1 MTQTLRVARLD
12 FLTIRQYLGIRQ
24 LGFFLLLA
32 FVLCYMNGTSSFSIG
47 ILMMY
52 GLFYTAYPFAIGE
65 KTKIDLLYA
74 SLPLQTRN
82 LVFGRYLFALLINLG
97 SGLIAFLFTF
107 ATALVLRQDFVLE
120 ETVAAIVGCFFL
132 FTLVE
137 AIQMPF
143 YFKLGYTKAKL
154 VVFLP
159 LVVVPA
165 VSFWSISDGTRAGP
179 SWLYHRF
186 WKSSVSESLAPGAL
200 LSCGVGPL
208 YGNLTSLFLTELPK
222 ARVLR
227 SDRIKARNGHS
238 HGCARWF
245 SLPLICHHQSLQRS
259 VGWAGAEQKDGI
271 RYPGLHAQVQD
282 RQFLHRGC
290 GLH

>member
-165 VSFWSISDGTRAGP
+165 ALFGLFRMAQERGLLGYIIDFGNQVSQNP
-179 SWLYHRF
+179 
-186 WKSSVSESLAPGAL
+186 
-200 LSCGVGPL
+200 
-208 YGNLTSLFLTELPK
+208 
-222 ARVLR
+222 
-227 SDRIKARNGHS
+227 
-238 HGCARWF
+238 
-245 SLPLICHHQSLQRS
+245 LPLVLCCLVAWVLCMAISLLCSLQNYLKR
-259 VGWAGAEQKDGI
+259 E
-271 RYPGLHAQVQD
+271 
-282 RQFLHRGC
+282 F
-290 GLH
+290 